1 MNITDKIFGTF
12 TALIIAVAFV
22 MLMLFASTVWAD
34 DPHHEY
40 RDSSITHVTEVNN
53 YTQVIDYDRIESL
66 EKSLAAIN
74 ALSSVPS
81 LSCLKVSC
89 TGIGVGFSGYNSGGT
104 AIVLEHVE
112 GNMSYRGGLGL
123 SGDETVINFGLMGQF
138 K

>member
-1 MNITDKIFGTF
+1 MNITDKIFGKTS
-12 TALIIAVAFV
+12 ALIIAIAFV
-22 MLMLFASTVWAD
+22 MLMLFASAVLAL

-40 RDSSITHVTEVNN
+40 RDPSITSVTEVNN

-89 TGIGVGFSGYNSGGT
+89 TGVGIGFSGYNSGGT
-104 AIVLEHVE
+104 AIVLEHRE
-112 GNMSYRGGLGL
+112 SNMSYRFGVGL
-123 SGDETVINFGLMGQF
+123 SGSETVPVFGIMGVF